1 MNLIQELRQRRVLQI
16 TGGYVLGG
24 WGFLQ
29 FLTFLESRMTV
40 SPHLVNL
47 IGLTLLLLL
56 PSVVTLVWVHGRP
69 GKDTWGRI
77 PKVVVPANLVA
88 VALLLVFLFSGRD
101 LGAVTQTIAV
111 EDENGAVT
119 ERVVPKNEYR
129 RRVLV
134 FYPEN
139 SGSEEDAWARETMAF
154 LLGLD
159 LSQDGFVDAA
169 IPLSM
174 ADAMQDAGSSDGHG
188 LSRPLQRKLARDANI
203 GHFLTGSVGQQD
215 GQWRL
220 TTELHESK
228 SGKIVARR
236 TNAAADLFAL
246 ADQVSRQLREDLGL
260 PSAHLNESPDLPI
273 AELTSTDLQ
282 AVASHVQALLA
293 VTHRNDWDAALSHL
307 EDATGRDPR
316 FALAQFLL
324 FGVRKTLG
332 DAEGASTAI
341 AAAMDNLYR
350 VPERLGFLI
359 KSQYYYEEKQ
369 DADKAMAVLRMWS
382 QIYPNDVD
390 AYHFQAMFYY
400 IRQDLP
406 GAIAAYEQIL
416 TIDPSRV
423 KYLEELAD
431 LHTQLG
437 NFDEAEGYLKR
448 YVEIFPTRADG
459 YENLSDFYSATG
471 RLDQARDALAK
482 AQLLEPEDLGLT
494 LSLIDL
500 DIKAGNY
507 RESEQALV
515 DLLTGAGTAKERVR
529 ICLRQVN
536 LAVLRGR
543 PDDVIDRLEAFHE
556 AGLESLN
563 PLQAN
568 IVYSLMLPVVSMTGR
583 PAEALSRLAEVKTRI
598 PAPYTGLAGV
608 GEAWAYADLGR
619 ISEASASLAAAVSVV
634 ESFKFETFR
643 PSIALVEGVI
653 AEAAGDLDTAIS
665 HFRDA
670 ADKAIQVEPVYRLRL
685 ARALRLIGEE
695 DEAMAVLEEALKVEP
710 THPTYQL
717 ELAHLHYKRGDLV
730 RAHEHLSVALAAW
743 ADAGP
748 EYLPAQEA
756 RQLADLLATL

>member
-1 MNLIQELRQRRVLQI
+1 M
-16 TGGYVLGG
+16 
-24 WGFLQ
+24 
-29 FLTFLESRMTV
+29 
-40 SPHLVNL
+40 
-47 IGLTLLLLL
+47 
-56 PSVVTLVWVHGRP
+56 
-69 GKDTWGRI
+69 
-77 PKVVVPANLVA
+77 
-88 VALLLVFLFSGRD
+88 
-101 LGAVTQTIAV
+101 
-111 EDENGAVT
+111 
-119 ERVVPKNEYR
+119 
-129 RRVLV
+129 
-134 FYPEN
+134 
-139 SGSEEDAWARETMAF
+139 
-154 LLGLD
+154 
-159 LSQDGFVDAA
+159 
-169 IPLSM
+169 
-174 ADAMQDAGSSDGHG
+174 
-188 LSRPLQRKLARDANI
+188 
-203 GHFLTGSVGQQD
+203 
-215 GQWRL
+215 
-220 TTELHESK
+220 
-228 SGKIVARR
+228 
-236 TNAAADLFAL
+236 
-246 ADQVSRQLREDLGL
+246 
-260 PSAHLNESPDLPI
+260 
-273 AELTSTDLQ
+273 
-282 AVASHVQALLA
+282 
-293 VTHRNDWDAALSHL
+293 
-307 EDATGRDPR
+307 
-316 FALAQFLL
+316 
-324 FGVRKTLG
+324 
-332 DAEGASTAI
+332 
-341 AAAMDNLYR
+341 
-350 VPERLGFLI
+350 
-359 KSQYYYEEKQ
+359 
-369 DADKAMAVLRMWS
+369 
-382 QIYPNDVD
+382 
-390 AYHFQAMFYY
+390 
-400 IRQDLP
+400 
-406 GAIAAYEQIL
+406 
-416 TIDPSRV
+416 
-423 KYLEELAD
+423 
-431 LHTQLG
+431 
-437 NFDEAEGYLKR
+437 
-448 YVEIFPTRADG
+448 
-459 YENLSDFYSATG
+459 
-471 RLDQARDALAK
+471 AK

-536 LAVLRGR
+536 LAVLQGR

>member
-1 MNLIQELRQRRVLQI
+1 MNLIQELRQRRVIQI

-29 FLTFLESRMTV
+29 FLAFLESRMTV

-47 IGLTLLLLL
+47 IGLALLLLL

-69 GKDTWGRI
+69 GKDTWGRA

-88 VALLLVFLFSGRD
+88 VALLLVVLFSGRD

-119 ERVVPKNEYR
+119 ERVVPKHEYR
-129 RRVLV
+129 RRVLI

-139 SGSEEDAWARETMAF
+139 SGSEEDAWARETLAF
-154 LLGLD
+154 LLSLD
-159 LSQDGFVDAA
+159 LSQDGFVDAV

-174 ADAMQDAGSSDGHG
+174 AGAIQDAGSSDGHG

-215 GQWRL
+215 GQWQL
-220 TTELHESK
+220 ATELHESE

-236 TNAAADLFAL
+236 TNAAADLFSL

-260 PSAHLNESPDLPI
+260 PAAHLNESPDLPI
-273 AELTSTDLQ
+273 VELTSTDPQ

-293 VTHRNDWDAALSHL
+293 VTHRNDWEAALSHL
-307 EDATGRDPR
+307 EDATERDPR
-316 FALAQFLL
+316 YALAQFLL
-324 FGVRKTLG
+324 FGLRKTLG

-350 VPERLGFLI
+350 VPERLSFLI
-359 KSQYYYEEKQ
+359 KSQYYFEEKQ

-382 QIYPNDVD
+382 RIYPNDVD
-390 AYHFQAMFYY
+390 AYEMLGLFYF

-406 GAIAAYEQIL
+406 QAIAAYEQIL
-416 TIDPSRV
+416 IIDPSRV
-423 KYLEELAD
+423 QYLEELAD
-431 LHTQLG
+431 LHTQIG

-471 RLDQARDALAK
+471 RLDEARDALAK
-482 AQLLEPEDLGLT
+482 AQLLEPEDLILT

-500 DIKAGNY
+500 DIKTGKY

-515 DLLTGAGTAKERVR
+515 DLLTGTVTARERVR
-529 ICLRQVN
+529 IYVRQVS
-536 LAVLRGR
+536 LAVLLGR
-543 PDDVIDRLEAFHE
+543 PDDVIDRLAAFYE

-563 PLQAN
+563 PLLAD
-568 IVYSLMLPVVSMTGR
+568 IGYSLMLPSISMVGR
-583 PAEALSRLAEVKTRI
+583 PAEALSRLAAVKSHL
-598 PAPYTGLAGV
+598 PAPYNDLVGL
-608 GEAWAYADLGR
+608 GEAWVYADLGR
-619 ISEASASLAAAVSVV
+619 VPEATASLAAAVSVV
-634 ESFKFETFR
+634 ESFKFETYR
-643 PSIALVEGVI
+643 SRIALVEGMI
-653 AEAAGDLDTAIS
+653 DEATGDLDAAIA

-670 ADKAIQVEPVYRLRL
+670 IDKAIEVEPVYRLRL
-685 ARALRLIGEE
+685 ARALRLVGEE
-695 DEAMAVLEEALKVEP
+695 DEAMAVLEEAVKVEP
-710 THPTYQL
+710 AHPEYQL
-717 ELAHLHYKRGDLV
+717 ELAHLQYQRGDLV
-730 RAHEHLSVALAAW
+730 QTNKHLSVALAAW
-743 ADAGP
+743 AEAGP

-756 RQLADLLATL
+756 RRLAALLETP